1 MSETQ
6 PVPEVDEDRLRQELQ
21 LVLVSGVGPLIRQR
35 LIAQFGSVERV
46 LAAGSGELQSVSGVG
61 STLAKRIVEA
71 RDNVDVDE
79 QLEIARANNVQI
91 LLDSHAD
98 YPPLLKEIHDPPGV
112 LFVRGTLLPGDRL
125 AVAIVGT
132 RHASRYGLKQAATI
146 AASLARS
153 GITVV
158 SGMARGID
166 SAVHRAT
173 LEAGGRTIAVLAS
186 GVLAPYP
193 PENVGL
199 ADEIAAQGCLVSEA
213 APTMP
218 PISGMFPQRNRI
230 ISGLT
235 LGTIVVEA
243 ADRSGALIT
252 ARHAWEQNRE
262 VFAVPGPID
271 SRLSQGP
278 HRLIRD
284 GAKLVSSIDDVLEE
298 LGPLAHES
306 RRDDGTTIR
315 VPAEVTLN
323 EIEQKVLQAIEPKGS
338 LIDDVTQS
346 SGLPVHRVLSTLHVL
361 EMRSLIRRVS
371 GNRVARV

>member
-1 MSETQ
+1 MAASQTDNACDQ
-6 PVPEVDEDRLRQELQ
+6 DQLRQELRLA
-21 LVLVSGVGPLIRQR
+21 LVPGVGPLIRQK
-35 LIAQFGSVERV
+35 LLAKFGSAERA
-46 LAAGSGELQSVSGVG
+46 LAAGSGELQGVSGIG
-61 STLAKRIVEA
+61 PTLAKRIVAA
-71 RDNVDVDE
+71 RDDVDVDAQIE
-79 QLEIARANNVQI
+79 LCREHGIQMLLE
-91 LLDSHAD
+91 SHAD

-112 LFVRGTLLPGDRL
+112 LFVRGTLLPGDAL

-132 RHASRYGLKQAATI
+132 RHATRYGLKQAAAL

-166 SAVHRAT
+166 SAAHRAA
-173 LEAGGRTIAVLAS
+173 LDAGGRTIAVLAS
-186 GVLAPYP
+186 GVLEPYP

-199 ADEIAAQGCLVSEA
+199 AEEIVAQGCLISEA

-218 PISGMFPQRNRI
+218 PLSGMFPQRNRI
-230 ISGLT
+230 ISGLSV
-235 LGTIVVEA
+235 GTIVVEA
-243 ADRSGALIT
+243 PDRSGALIT

-271 SRLSQGP
+271 SRPSHGP
-278 HRLIRD
+278 NRLIRD
-284 GAKLVSSIDDVLEE
+284 GAKLVASIDDVLEE
-298 LGPLAHES
+298 LGPLAHEA

-323 EIEQKVLQAIEPKGS
+323 EIEQKVLQAIQPQGS
-338 LIDDVTQS
+338 LIDEVTES
-346 SGLPVHRVLSTLHVL
+346 SGLPVHRVLSTVHVL
-361 EMRSLIRRVS
+361 EMRGLIRRVS

>member
-1 MSETQ
+1 
-6 PVPEVDEDRLRQELQ
+6 
-21 LVLVSGVGPLIRQR
+21 
-35 LIAQFGSVERV
+35 
-46 LAAGSGELQSVSGVG
+46 
-61 STLAKRIVEA
+61 
-71 RDNVDVDE
+71 
-79 QLEIARANNVQI
+79 
-91 LLDSHAD
+91 
-98 YPPLLKEIHDPPGV
+98 
-112 LFVRGTLLPGDRL
+112 
-125 AVAIVGT
+125 
-132 RHASRYGLKQAATI
+132 
-146 AASLARS
+146 
-153 GITVV
+153 
-158 SGMARGID
+158 
-166 SAVHRAT
+166 
-173 LEAGGRTIAVLAS
+173 LAS
-186 GVLAPYP
+186 GVLEPYP
-193 PENVGL
+193 PENVEL
-199 ADEIAAQGCLVSEA
+199 AEQIAQQGCLVSEA

-235 LGTIVVEA
+235 LGSIIVEA

-252 ARHAWEQNRE
+252 TRHAWEQNRE

-271 SRLSQGP
+271 SRLSHGP

-298 LGPLAHES
+298 LGPLAHET

-323 EIEQKVLQAIEPKGS
+323 EVEQKVLQAIDPKGS

-346 SGLPVHRVLSTLHVL
+346 SGLPVHRVLSTIHVL

>member
-1 MSETQ
+1 MTASQTDNAC
-6 PVPEVDEDRLRQELQ
+6 DEDQLRQELRLA
-21 LVLVSGVGPLIRQR
+21 LVPGVGPLMRQK
-35 LIAQFGSVERV
+35 LLEQFGSAERV

-61 STLAKRIVEA
+61 PTLAKRIVAA
-71 RDNVDVDE
+71 REEVDVDAQIE
-79 QLEIARANNVQI
+79 LCRKHGIQMLLE
-91 LLDSHAD
+91 SHAD
-98 YPPLLKEIHDPPGV
+98 YPPLLKEIHDPPSV
-112 LFVRGTLLPGDRL
+112 LFVRGTLLPGDAL

-132 RHASRYGLKQAATI
+132 RHATRYGLKQAAAL

-166 SAVHRAT
+166 SAAHRAA
-173 LEAGGRTIAVLAS
+173 LDVGGRTIAVLAS
-186 GVLAPYP
+186 GVLEPYP

-199 ADEIAAQGCLVSEA
+199 AEEIISQGCLISET

-230 ISGLT
+230 ISGLSV
-235 LGTIVVEA
+235 GTIVVEA
-243 ADRSGALIT
+243 PDRSGALIT

-271 SRLSQGP
+271 SRPSQGP
-278 HRLIRD
+278 NRLIRD
-284 GAKLVSSIDDVLEE
+284 GAKLVASIDDVLEE
-298 LGPLAHES
+298 LGPLAHEA
-306 RRDDGTTIR
+306 RRVDGTTIR

-323 EIEQKVLQAIEPKGS
+323 EIEQKVLQAIQPQGS

-346 SGLPVHRVLSTLHVL
+346 SGLPVHRVLSTVHVL
-361 EMRSLIRRVS
+361 EMRGLIRRVS